1 MRTQKLFVD
10 LLFAI
15 ISLCAVS
22 MGFAQSDTQFTKG
35 NQEYAAGHFKE
46 AIENYES
53 LVQSHEWAPNLF
65 YNLGNAY
72 FREND
77 FGRAILNYE
86 RALALDRHHP
96 ESAANLQIV
105 HDETRALELAP
116 PWTQRFL
123 HSVDATQYAITAS
136 VAFWIG
142 AFSLVVISL
151 SQRRRRAAIVLSIL
165 SLSIFAIAVVAAYS
179 SESSATTLAIVIG
192 DNVTARLAT
201 ADNAGSVLALPAGSE
216 IKILSERGDW
226 VYAELPNNLRGWIPS
241 KSAEQVRL

>member
-1 MRTQKLFVD
+1 MRTRRFFVD
-10 LLFAI
+10 LACVVT
-15 ISLCAVS
+15 SLCVVS
-22 MGFAQSDTQFTKG
+22 AAFAQSETQFTKA

-53 LVQSHEWAPNLF
+53 LVQSHEWTPNLF
-65 YNLGNAY
+65 YNLGNSY

-86 RALALDRHHP
+86 RALALEHHP

-105 HDETRALELAP
+105 HDQTRSLELAQT
-116 PWTQRFL
+116 WTQRFL

-142 AFSLVVISL
+142 AFSLVVIFF

-165 SLSIFAIAVVAAYS
+165 SLSIFAIAVAAAYS
-179 SESSATTLAIVIG
+179 SESNAKTLAIVTG

-201 ADNAGSVLALPAGSE
+201 ADSAGSVLALPAGSE

-226 VYAELPNNLRGWIPS
+226 LYAELPNNLRGWIPS